1 MRCAWN
7 ERILHFLRRLRQVK
21 HPVRDLLLL
30 SGMCRTEGMIS
41 TNEEWAEQDKDF
53 GVVAPR
59 TGALWGNTHFF
70 CRVTLSRIPP
80 KHVITSMSTAERA

>member
-7 ERILHFLRRLRQVK
+7 ERILHFLLRLRQVK